1 MFLTR
6 LVYASTIEKGFDL
19 STVENIVYSAREH
32 NQALDVTGMLCFDR
46 NFFLQCL
53 EGSRTNVNLV
63 YQRILNDKRHSKI
76 IMLDYREISARE
88 FSQWSMGYS
97 PSSSLTAPL
106 YLRYSGAK
114 EFNPYEMSG
123 ESAYQL
129 LLQLKH
135 TLPSVS

>member
-6 LVYASTIEKGFDL
+6 LVYASTIEQGFDL
-19 STVENIVYSAREH
+19 STVEEIIGSAREH

-53 EGSRTNVNLV
+53 EGSRTNVNLI
-63 YQRILNDKRHSKI
+63 YQRILSDKRHTKI
-76 IMLDYREISARE
+76 VMLDYREINSRD

-106 YLRYSGAK
+106 YLRYSGSKA
-114 EFNPYEMSG
+114 FNPYLMSG

-129 LLQLKH
+129 LLELKH
-135 TLPSVS
+135 SLPSIS

>member
-97 PSSSLTAPL
+97 PSSSLTASL

>member
-63 YQRILNDKRHSKI
+63 YQRILNDKRHSEI

-114 EFNPYEMSG
+114 EFNPYAMSG